1 MQLVKRRP
9 FLFLPAALAGCAG
22 SQPHGNI
29 TSLSLASQRD
39 WKACQH
45 QVPAEVCVQ
54 CHPERAAA
62 FKQRGDW
69 CREHEVPESQCLKC
83 HPDLDFSPPH
93 APPAGADVA
102 EIAKEGQEL
111 RALEPH
117 LVAGKVTVFDFYAAW
132 CPPCR
137 KVDEHLFPQL
147 AKRSDI
153 AVRKVNIGDW
163 ESATSQRW
171 LREVP
176 ELPHL
181 IVFDKRGQ
189 KVRAISGAQLADI
202 DAAIA
207 EASR

>member
-1 MQLVKRRP
+1 M
-9 FLFLPAALAGCAG
+9 
-22 SQPHGNI
+22 
-29 TSLSLASQRD
+29 SLASKAD
-39 WKACQH
+39 WKACRH
-45 QVPAEVCVQ
+45 NVPDEVCVQ

-62 FKQRGDW
+62 FKARGDW
-69 CREHEVPESQCLKC
+69 CKEHDVPESQCLKC
-83 HPDLDFSPPH
+83 NPDLDFSPPH
-93 APPAGADVA
+93 APPAGADVT

-117 LVAGKVTVFDFYAAW
+117 LVPGKVTVFDFYAAW

-147 AKRSDI
+147 ARRPDI
-153 AVRKVNIGDW
+153 AVRKVNIGNW

-171 LREVP
+171 LNQVP

-181 IVFDKRGQ
+181 IVYDKRGQ
-189 KVRAISGAQLADI
+189 KVRAISGAQLAEI

>member
-1 MQLVKRRP
+1 MKLGP
-9 FLFLPAALAGCAG
+9 LLLLASTSLCGCSA
-22 SQPHGNI
+22 SHPHGAM
-29 TSLSLASQRD
+29 TSMSLASTAD

-45 QVPAEVCVQ
+45 NVPEEVCVQ

-62 FKQRGDW
+62 FKARGDW
-69 CREHEVPESQCLKC
+69 CKEHERPESQCLIC
-83 HPDLDFSPPH
+83 NPELDFSPPH
-93 APPAGADVA
+93 APPASADVA
-102 EIAKEGQEL
+102 EIAKEGEEL

-117 LVAGKVTVFDFYAAW
+117 LVPGKVTVFDFYASW

-153 AVRKVNIGDW
+153 ALRKVNIGNW

-171 LREVP
+171 LSQVP

-181 IVFDKRGQ
+181 IIYDKRGQ
-189 KVRAISGAQLADI
+189 KVGAISGAQLGEI
-202 DAAIA
+202 DATIA

>member
-1 MQLVKRRP
+1 M
-9 FLFLPAALAGCAG
+9 
-22 SQPHGNI
+22 
-29 TSLSLASQRD
+29 SLASKAD
-39 WKACQH
+39 WKGCRH
-45 QVPAEVCVQ
+45 NVPEEVCVQ
-54 CHPERAAA
+54 CHPELASG
-62 FKQRGDW
+62 FKAHGDW
-69 CREHEVPESQCLKC
+69 CREHDVPESQCLKC
-83 HPDLDFSPPH
+83 NPDLDFSPPH
-93 APPAGADVA
+93 APPAGADVT

-117 LVAGKVTVFDFYAAW
+117 LVPGKITVFDFYAAW

-147 AKRSDI
+147 AKRPDI
-153 AVRKVNIGDW
+153 AVRKVNIGNW

-171 LREVP
+171 LSQVP

-181 IVFDKRGQ
+181 IVYDKRGQ
-189 KVRAISGAQLADI
+189 KVRAISGAQLAEI

>member
-1 MQLVKRRP
+1 MKLSH
-9 FLFLPAALAGCAG
+9 LLLLAAALFGCSG
-22 SQPHGNI
+22 SQPHGSM
-29 TSLSLASQRD
+29 TSMSLASKAD
-39 WKACQH
+39 WKACPH
-45 QVPAEVCVQ
+45 QVPEEVCVQ
-54 CHPERAAA
+54 CHPEKAAA
-62 FKQRGDW
+62 FKAKGDW
-69 CREHEVPESQCLKC
+69 CREHDVPESQCLKC
-83 HPDLDFSPPH
+83 NPELDFSPPH

-102 EIAKEGQEL
+102 EIAKEGEEL

-117 LVAGKVTVFDFYAAW
+117 LVAGKVTVFDFYAPW

-147 AKRSDI
+147 AKRPDI
-153 AVRKVNIGDW
+153 AVRKINIGDW
-163 ESATSQRW
+163 ESATAQRW
-171 LREVP
+171 LSQVP

-207 EASR
+207 QASR